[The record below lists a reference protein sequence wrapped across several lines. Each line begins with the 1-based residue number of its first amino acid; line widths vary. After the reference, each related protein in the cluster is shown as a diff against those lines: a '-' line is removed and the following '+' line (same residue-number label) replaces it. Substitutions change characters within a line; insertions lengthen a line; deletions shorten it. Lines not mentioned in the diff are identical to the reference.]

1 LESPNRDKSREVEEL
16 RGWAA
21 LLVLFYHS
29 MHSGAA
35 AIGIREWLD
44 AGSNPLAAIVFEGHT
59 GVALFMVLSG
69 YILARGTF
77 GKDISYAGFLRN
89 RFLRIFPLMMV
100 VLVFSLYTAKD
111 LDLGKIIAPLMLL
124 ANTKA
129 AFTDPSGLAGT
140 VWTISVEFQFYLI
153 APFLFLFADRR
164 GLRFLLSA
172 MVLFWLL
179 RMIVLLPLRDD
190 PAEMYRVSYFT
201 IVGRINQFMIG
212 LGLAYLFE
220 TDRLTLNGS
229 RKVGFVGLALA
240 SVAATVLLMV
250 LNRSGGIGA
259 WHSWRIVYPEVE
271 GLIGAAFIA
280 AYLVSRPFEGWR
292 LGGLMS
298 GIGTIS
304 FSIYILH
311 YAIQREFWN
320 IIYPHFFGG
329 TLTGLRGVFV
339 TTALIAVPIVAMAA
353 LSYKCIEKPFQD
365 MRGKYLKDRAVPATV
380 LSPPLQADGTQ
391 GLLSK
396 PSLTSAA
403 APRFHE

>member
-1 LESPNRDKSREVEEL
+1 ML
-16 RGWAA
+16 
-21 LLVLFYHS
+21 
-29 MHSGAA
+29 
-35 AIGIREWLD
+35 
-44 AGSNPLAAIVFEGHT
+44 
-59 GVALFMVLSG
+59 
-69 YILARGTF
+69 
-77 GKDISYAGFLRN
+77 
-89 RFLRIFPLMMV
+89 V

-111 LDLGKIIAPLMLL
+111 LDLGKIIAPFLLL

-153 APFLFLFADRR
+153 APFLFLFADRK
-164 GLRFLLSA
+164 GLTFLLSA
-172 MVLFWLL
+172 MLLFWLM
-179 RMIVLLPLRDD
+179 RMIVLLPLSGD
-190 PAEMYRVSYFT
+190 PAELYRVSYFT
-201 IVGRINQFMIG
+201 IVGRINQFMTGI
-212 LGLAYLFE
+212 GLAYLFE
-220 TDRLTLNGS
+220 TDRLTLKGS
-229 RKVGFVGLALA
+229 RKAGFVGLALA

-259 WHSWRIVYPEVE
+259 WHFWRIIYPEVE
-271 GLIGAAFIA
+271 GLIAAAFIA

-320 IIYPHFFGG
+320 IVYPHFFGG
-329 TLTGLRGVFV
+329 TLTGLLGVFM
-339 TTALIAVPIVAMAA
+339 TTVLIAVPIVAMAA

-365 MRGKYLKDRAVPATV
+365 MRGKYLKDRAVPVTV
-380 LSPPLQADGTQ
+380 LSPPLQADGIQ

-396 PSLTSAA
+396 LPLTSAA